1 MTTQGNSSSLA
12 VVTGG
17 ARGIGLGCAK
27 SLVAK
32 GFNIVLVDV
41 LEDELNEATRTLRAT
56 GMHAESFVA
65 DVSRFQKAQDVVE
78 EILERYE
85 SIDVLVNNA
94 GTPMPKGLLDI
105 SEDEWD
111 RTIDVHLKGCFNWS
125 RAVVPSM
132 LKAGSGRI
140 VNISSIS
147 AYSGGVTRAV
157 SKFAY
162 AAAKA
167 GILGMTRSLAK
178 ELGPS
183 VTVNAVCPGAIKTEL
198 TGDMLERRSAEFTEG
213 ICLQRLGTPEDIG
226 EVVAFLASVEP
237 NFITGQA
244 ITVDG
249 FQWMS

>member
-1 MTTQGNSSSLA
+1 MKTQASSSSVA
-12 VVTGG
+12 IVTGG

-27 SLVAK
+27 SLVSK

-41 LEDELNEATRTLRAT
+41 LDNELDQARRALCAT
-56 GMHAESFVA
+56 GRHAESFVA
-65 DVSRFQKAQDVVE
+65 DVSDFQKAQDVVE
-78 EILERYE
+78 GILERYE

-105 SEDEWD
+105 SEGEWD

-132 LKAGSGRI
+132 LKSGTGRI
-140 VNISSIS
+140 INISSIS
-147 AYSGGVTRAV
+147 ASSGGVTRAV

-198 TGDMLERRSAEFTEG
+198 TGEMLERRSAEFTEG
-213 ICLQRLGTPEDIG
+213 ISLRRLGTPEDIG
-226 EVVAFLASVEP
+226 EVVAFLATVEP

-249 FQWMS
+249 FQWIT

>member
-1 MTTQGNSSSLA
+1 MKTQGSSSSVA
-12 VVTGG
+12 IVTGG

-27 SLVAK
+27 SLVSK

-41 LEDELNEATRTLRAT
+41 LDNELNQATSALCAT

-65 DVSRFQKAQDVVE
+65 DVSDFQKAQDVVE
-78 EILERYE
+78 GILERYE

-105 SEDEWD
+105 SEGEWD

-132 LKAGSGRI
+132 LKSGTGRI
-140 VNISSIS
+140 VNISSLS

-198 TGDMLERRSAEFTEG
+198 TGEMLERRSAEFAEG
-213 ICLQRLGTPEDIG
+213 ISLRRLGTPEDIG
-226 EVVAFLASVEP
+226 EVVAFLARVEP

-249 FQWMS
+249 FQWIT